1 MYGSQVCARLSR
13 RPDAR
18 PQSRDVRG
26 ETGSDHEKYHSGTP
40 ADARM
45 EHSVSAV
52 KKTDLKS
59 DA

>member
-1 MYGSQVCARLSR
+1 MGR
-13 RPDAR
+13 RCPDAR